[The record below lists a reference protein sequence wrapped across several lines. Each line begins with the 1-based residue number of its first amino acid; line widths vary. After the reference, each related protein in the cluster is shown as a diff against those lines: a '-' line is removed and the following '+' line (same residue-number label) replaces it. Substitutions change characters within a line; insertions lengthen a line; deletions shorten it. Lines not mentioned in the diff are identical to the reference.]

1 MEIHDLAPKRIL
13 QPFDFS
19 DPSKNALEIAAGM
32 SRQFDAELL
41 VVYAVEDYIFPVDLG
56 DVDSYFRELCQ
67 KAARELEEVIAPEL
81 PEDIRIRTSAKIGKP
96 HKIITETA
104 EAERADLIVI
114 PTHGYGR
121 VKHAVLGS
129 TAERVVRHAKCPV
142 LVLPHR

>member
-1 MEIHDLAPKRIL
+1 MDVHGISPKRIM

-32 SRQFDAELL
+32 ARQFDAELL
-41 VVYAVEDYIFPVDLG
+41 VVYAVEDYVFPVDLG
-56 DVDSYFRELCQ
+56 DVDSYFKDLCD
-67 KAARELEEVIAPEL
+67 KAARELEEVIVPEL
-81 PEDIRIRTSAKIGKP
+81 PEGTRVRATAKIGKP

-104 EAERADLIVI
+104 EAEQVDLIII
-114 PTHGYGR
+114 PTHGYSG

-142 LVLPHR
+142 LVLPHH